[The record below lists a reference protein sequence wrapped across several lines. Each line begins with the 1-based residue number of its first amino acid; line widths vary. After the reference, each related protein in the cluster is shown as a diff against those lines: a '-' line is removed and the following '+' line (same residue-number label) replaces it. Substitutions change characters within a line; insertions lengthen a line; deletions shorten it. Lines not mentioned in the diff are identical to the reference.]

1 MTKINA
7 HDKSDLIPIGDAVYL
22 RVIGLDRK
30 EGMLI
35 IAENGQEI
43 YLSPEA
49 VINFVKFL
57 ETGLVNRND
66 S

>member
-7 HDKSDLIPIGDAVYL
+7 HDKNDLISIGDSVYL
-22 RVIGLDRK
+22 WDLGQDRK
-30 EGMLI
+30 EGFLV

-43 YLSPEA
+43 YLSPDA
-49 VINFVKFL
+49 VINFVEFL
-57 ETGLVNRND
+57 ETGLVKSND